1 MPEPARVYCDF
12 ENNFPNFYLFKG
24 FSKDKKQVLE
34 GTDSPEGIRRNC
46 GQLGLE
52 PAEIKSE
59 SVFLKVLKYLR
70 DSGSASE
77 DGLAIPIAYK
87 YENGAEAPYRSFN
100 DRESD
105 VCLDSFKKFIK
116 PSHIQVDPLYGD
128 AFVLSEE
135 MDKVKKSEPEGPE
148 DQGRRLQSQRR
159 GTRSQR
165 GGRDPHHLQGRHQ
178 HGQCHNRQH
187 ALLHLSRR
195 LLRGQGVQGFREFQ
209 EGLFLGALQYLQ
221 SGRLHGADQG

>member
-24 FSKDKKQVLE
+24 FAKDKKQVLE
-34 GTDSPEGIRRNC
+34 GTDTPEGIRRNC

-105 VCLDSFKKFIK
+105 VCLDSFKKYIK

-135 MDKVKKSEPEGPE
+135 TDKVKKVNLK
-148 DQGRRLQSQRR
+148 DQKIR
-159 GTRSQR
+159 GVVCSPNDEVPSPNEAAEIRITCKDDINTVSANI
-165 GGRDPHHLQGRHQ
+165 GST
-178 HGQCHNRQH
+178 
-187 ALLHLSRR
+187 LSYICPV
-195 LLRGQGVQGFREFQ
+195 GC
-209 EGLFLGALQYLQ
+209 
-221 SGRLHGADQG
+221 